1 MGDTPFYL
9 QRSDLPVEV
18 LFSDIVNVLDRELVF
33 KHVDEPDSPDPN
45 YSILFP
51 DLADGKFKIKKQDGT
66 LLDIEDIITGA
77 DTKVTVKEAG
87 VTLGTS
93 ALNFTEATDFD
104 IAFSGIDGETT
115 LSIADNAIGD
125 NHIAAHTST
134 KITISDP
141 AQLPAVPSNAA
152 QYIVAALH
160 SSLSAER
167 VITAGTNVTIDNS
180 MAGLCTIN
188 AVLGD
193 GAVADFATLF
203 KLSGVISPAQ
213 ITADQNNYAPTGLA
227 TANQLRISG
236 NAIRNITGLSATANQ
251 ILLIH
256 NIGTFDII
264 LKDESSSST
273 AANRFALNSD
283 LTLKADQSVMVWYDN
298 TTTRWRTLGQ
308 WASGATATTV
318 IDRVTTQVDIVNTSV
333 ESTLYSYSLVGGTL
347 GANGILRLTIHGD
360 FLNDSGSTAAFDFI
374 LKLGGVVVWKDNSS
388 DFADAGTTRLPWT
401 LVLYIH
407 NRNSE
412 SSQYVGGQLIVGTAT
427 LGTTGISFASND
439 EINAISPISATS
451 AINTASTQTL
461 SFHIDH
467 ATANAQ
473 ISCRANLIMLEK
485 L

>member
-33 KHVDEPDSPDPN
+33 KHVDEPDSPDAN

-51 DLADGKFKIKKQDGT
+51 DLADGKFKIKKEDGT

-87 VTLGTS
+87 VSLGTS

-115 LSIADNAIGD
+115 ISIADDAIGD

-134 KITISDP
+134 KISIANTS
-141 AQLPAVPSNAA
+141 QLPALPPSDA

-160 SSLSAER
+160 ANLSAER
-167 VITAGTNVTIDNS
+167 VITAGTNVTIDNTV
-180 MAGLCTIN
+180 AGLCTIN

-193 GAVADFATLF
+193 GAVADFGTLF
-203 KLSGVISPAQ
+203 KFSGIISPAQ
-213 ITADQNNYAPTGLA
+213 ITADQNDYAPTGIA
-227 TANQLRISG
+227 TANTLRINS
-236 NAIRNITGLSATANQ
+236 NALRNITGISSIANQ

-256 NIGTFDII
+256 NTGTFDIVF
-264 LKDESSSST
+264 KDESSSST
-273 AANRFALNSD
+273 AANRFALNGD
-283 LTLKADQSVMVWYDN
+283 LTLKPDQSVLIWYDG
-298 TTTRWRTLGQ
+298 TSTRWRASGQ
-308 WASGATATTV
+308 WSSTATATTV
-318 IDRVTTQVDIVNTSV
+318 IDRVTTQVDIVNTSA
-333 ESTLYSYSLVGGTL
+333 ESTVYSYSLTGGSL

-360 FLNDSGSTAAFDFI
+360 FLNDSGSNNAFDFI

-388 DFADAGTTRLPWT
+388 DFVDAGTQRLPWT

-412 SSQYVGGQLIVGTAT
+412 SSQYIGGLLIVGTAT
-427 LGTTGISFASND
+427 AGTTGISFASND
-439 EINAISPISATS
+439 EVNAVSPISATS

-467 ATANAQ
+467 TNAHAQ